1 MKLTA
6 IDQQASANGKRQ
18 GVSDRRSSSGLASDG
33 TISQLFRAYFNNK
46 MTLLIFLIQAKTL
59 KLNSQTVEEI
69 SRFLDDIFHHMLI
82 GEAQRQYQEA
92 FEFLKSFFRALP
104 DVSQEQRDLAKEF
117 IRDLYQAVG
126 IDLKADI

>member
-1 MKLTA
+1 MKLTT
-6 IDQQASANGKRQ
+6 IDHQTPADEKRQ
-18 GVSDRRSSSGLASDG
+18 GSSDRRSSSGPVNDG

-69 SRFLDDIFHHMLI
+69 TRFLDDIFHHMLT
-82 GEAQRQYQEA
+82 GEAQRQYQET
-92 FEFLKSFFRALP
+92 FESLKSFFRILP
-104 DVSQEQRDLAKEF
+104 DVSQEQRDLAREL
-117 IRDLYQAVG
+117 IRNIYQAVG